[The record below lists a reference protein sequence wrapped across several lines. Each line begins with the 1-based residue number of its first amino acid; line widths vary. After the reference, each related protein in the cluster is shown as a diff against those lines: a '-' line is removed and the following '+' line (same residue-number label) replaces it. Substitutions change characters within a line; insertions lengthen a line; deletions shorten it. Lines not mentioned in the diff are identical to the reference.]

1 MKYLM
6 YKMQKQD
13 VTERSFFF
21 SEGSNGA
28 DKNEFVSQFTA
39 SFVYTRHVSHK
50 HQKMTM
56 NNILT
61 SGGLNT
67 MSFFIIRIF
76 REYVT

>member
-39 SFVYTRHVSHK
+39 SFVYTRHVS
-50 HQKMTM
+50 
-56 NNILT
+56 
-61 SGGLNT
+61 
-67 MSFFIIRIF
+67 RIHAP
-76 REYVT
+76 RIT